1 MSLLPTNRLPPG
13 WSLGPILIVLGVLAF
28 GLAPQ
33 PGRQGLGENQ
43 DPGPRAV
50 PVVLAL
56 GLIAGG
62 MAEIV
67 KTWLLRRRAARSAHG
82 ATASGADTTESNEVE
97 TLGDAAVVLVLV
109 VVYVAV
115 MPWLGFSLSTALFV
129 VGLLLR
135 LGARWITATT
145 AAVVLVLTVR
155 LLFVGLFRVQ
165 LPVGELGLPF

>member
-1 MSLLPTNRLPPG
+1 MRLFSTNRLPPG
-13 WSLGPILIVLGVLAF
+13 WSLGPILLVLGILAF

-33 PGRQGLGENQ
+33 PGRQGLGENH

-62 MAEIV
+62 IAEIV
-67 KTWLLRRRAARSAHG
+67 KTWLMRRRTTPSAHG
-82 ATASGADTTESNEVE
+82 AKAIGTDVTESNGVE
-97 TLGDAAVVLVLV
+97 SLGDAAVVLLLV
-109 VVYVAV
+109 VVYVAT
-115 MPWLGFSLSTALFV
+115 MPWLGFSLGTALFV